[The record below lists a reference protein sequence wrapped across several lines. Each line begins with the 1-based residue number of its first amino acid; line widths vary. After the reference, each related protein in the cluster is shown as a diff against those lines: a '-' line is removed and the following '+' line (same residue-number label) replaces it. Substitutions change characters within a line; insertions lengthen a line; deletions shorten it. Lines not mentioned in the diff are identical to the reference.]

1 MPTLATGISRN
12 KAAPRARA
20 AGSRTASAPTFS
32 RSGRRLQAAFSLMEI
47 MIVVF
52 IIGLVTATMVITFS
66 GDTRDTELDKEAERI
81 DALFAYARE
90 QAELQTRDYGFR
102 MNRLEYSFV
111 VFDPLANE
119 WRLPQ
124 EDDALR
130 EREIPAGIIPGLV
143 IEGRGVVLD
152 SRKPKVQDFK
162 PQVMIFANGDITS
175 FEITLEREGTDD
187 RARIYSDEDTHVR
200 LLLPGQTEPSGPP
213 VRTVQS
219 R

>member
-1 MPTLATGISRN
+1 
-12 KAAPRARA
+12 
-20 AGSRTASAPTFS
+20 
-32 RSGRRLQAAFSLMEI
+32 MEI

-66 GDTRDTELDKEAERI
+66 GDSRDTELDKEAERI
-81 DALFAYARE
+81 EALISYARE
-90 QAELQTRDYGFR
+90 QAELQTRDYGIR

-130 EREIPAGIIPGLV
+130 EREIPAGLMPGLV
-143 IEGRGVVLD
+143 VEGRTVVLD
-152 SRKPKVQDFK
+152 SRKPKIEDFK
-162 PQVMIFANGDITS
+162 PQVMIFANGDLTS
-175 FEITLEREGTDD
+175 FEISLEREGTDD
-187 RARIYSDEDTHVR
+187 RAVIYSDEDTQVR
-200 LLLPGQTEPSGPP
+200 LLLPGQSEPSGPP
-213 VRTVQS
+213 VRAGQS